1 VNFLV
6 ENIVYSLYVY
16 TFNTNTSIMRTQRTL
31 SNIQTATPSSVGDGF
46 IGLNAFHPQGSRPFN
61 PFLLLDHHGPM
72 QVEPSGEPKGVDQH
86 PHRGF
91 ETVTIVYEGAL
102 EHRDSAGN
110 HGKLFAGDVQWMTA
124 ASGIIHEEKHEREF
138 SRQGGQLDFVQ
149 LWVNLPAKDKMSPP
163 QYQDIDSTKIPSSTL
178 PGGGQIRVIAGEL
191 AGLTGPAHTFSSIVV
206 ADLMLTNGQT
216 ETLTL
221 PDTYN
226 LMVYVLRGSASAN
239 TQPIERGQTALF
251 NADGDTITLST
262 AAGTKVLILAGEPIR
277 EPLAVYGPFVM
288 NTREEILAA
297 FDDFQNGRMGVLN

>member
-102 EHRDSAGN
+102 Y
-110 HGKLFAGDVQWMTA
+110 
-124 ASGIIHEEKHEREF
+124 
-138 SRQGGQLDFVQ
+138 
-149 LWVNLPAKDKMSPP
+149 PP
-163 QYQDIDSTKIPSSTL
+163 KTK
-178 PGGGQIRVIAGEL
+178 
-191 AGLTGPAHTFSSIVV
+191 
-206 ADLMLTNGQT
+206 
-216 ETLTL
+216 
-221 PDTYN
+221 
-226 LMVYVLRGSASAN
+226 
-239 TQPIERGQTALF
+239 
-251 NADGDTITLST
+251 
-262 AAGTKVLILAGEPIR
+262 
-277 EPLAVYGPFVM
+277 
-288 NTREEILAA
+288 
-297 FDDFQNGRMGVLN
+297 

>member
-1 VNFLV
+1 M
-6 ENIVYSLYVY
+6 E
-16 TFNTNTSIMRTQRTL
+16 TQRTL
-31 SNIQTATPSSVGDGF
+31 STIQTATPNSVGDGF

-72 QVEPSGEPKGVDQH
+72 QVKPSNTPKGVDQH

-124 ASGIIHEEKHEREF
+124 ASGIIHEEKHELEF

-163 QYQDIDSTKIPSSTL
+163 GYQDIASTKIPSSTL
-178 PGGGQIRVIAGEL
+178 PGGGQLRVIAGKL
-191 AGLTGPAHTFSSIVV
+191 AGSTGPAHTYSPVVV
-206 ADLMLTNGQT
+206 ADLTLDSGQT
-216 ETLTL
+216 ETLTV
-221 PDTYN
+221 PDTYS
-226 LMVYVLRGSASAN
+226 LIVYVLNGSARAN
-239 TQPIERGQTALF
+239 GNAIERGQIALF
-251 NADGDTITLST
+251 NTDGDTVTLST
-262 AAGTKVLILAGEPIR
+262 KAGAKLLILAGEPIR

-288 NTREEILAA
+288 NTREEIVAA

>member
-1 VNFLV
+1 
-6 ENIVYSLYVY
+6 
-16 TFNTNTSIMRTQRTL
+16 MKTQRTL
-31 SNIQTATPSSVGDGF
+31 SSIQTATPSSVGDGF
-46 IGLNAFHPQGSRPFN
+46 VGLNAFHPQGSRPFN

-72 QVEPSGEPKGVDQH
+72 QVKPSGTPKGVDQH

-124 ASGIIHEEKHEREF
+124 ASGIIHEEKHELDF

-163 QYQDIDSTKIPSSTL
+163 GYQDIASSKIPVSIL
-178 PGGGQIRVIAGEL
+178 PDGGQLRVIAGEL
-191 AGLTGPAHTFSSIVV
+191 AGSTGPAHTFSPVVV
-206 ADLMLTNGQT
+206 ADLTLNGGQT
-216 ETLTL
+216 ETLTM
-221 PDTYN
+221 PGTYS
-226 LMVYVLRGSASAN
+226 LMVYVLSGSASAN
-239 TQPIERGQTALF
+239 DNALEWGQIALF
-251 NADGDTITLST
+251 NTDGDTITLSAT
-262 AAGTKVLILAGEPIR
+262 SGTKLLILAGEPIR

-288 NTREEILAA
+288 NTREEIVAA